1 MRTLP
6 SLEAEDNKVEII
18 YEGLSVEPIKDG
30 SEILTLQYRGT
41 HPEDCQII
49 LDALMESY
57 ENFLEAGQ
65 RTIAEDLSKWIREHE
80 GNLGEELRTAEQNYL
95 DFRAQHPQFFLL
107 GEKGETLDQQAMFAV
122 NAERSTLRRELADI
136 ESRLEVLRAGYESK
150 LNPLVLLR
158 VAQDGTESSGT
169 AAEGIDRAIA
179 VEDIRIRGQREL
191 RSSDRVVP
199 LLMRLQSLSQR
210 YGGDHPEVK
219 ALKKQ
224 IAIAERA
231 QLEDANGL
239 EKVEIKDDRVADAAE
254 ELEIV
259 VRTLRQKKTLIT
271 KKLALLTN
279 EFESAK
285 GEVSSFAQLNNENTT
300 KFESL
305 ERLRRRYDEI
315 TAKVGDVE
323 LLVTSGGKK
332 KVNFQRMQYAAEG
345 LRVEPS
351 LAKSLAAGTMLGFLA
366 GFGLGYL
373 VEMFD
378 KTFRSPQEVSKV
390 LQLPMIGHIPEIT
403 CQKPEDS
410 ALTDVLVTAHK
421 PKSPLAENF
430 RAIRT
435 ALYFSTAGQQNRVIQ
450 TTSPV
455 PGDGKSTLTANIAV
469 TIAQSNKSVL
479 LIDADF
485 RRPTQHKLFGVG
497 NEQGLAS
504 VVTGEMEPDAAVQ
517 TTEVPNLHL
526 MSCGPRPHNPSELLT
541 SPQFADLLEVVR
553 EQYDFVLI
561 DTPPV
566 LAVTDPGIV
575 SARVDGVIMCLR
587 IRKNGR
593 PSAVRARKVLH
604 DLDANMLG
612 IVVNGIDHRSGSYGY
627 YSSYRRGYGYNYA
640 YKYGYGYGMDKT
652 EKAINK
658 YFEEPKPGADQLQPG
673 TKVPTTEQPPLGK

>member
-1 MRTLP
+1 VL
-6 SLEAEDNKVEII
+6 
-18 YEGLSVEPIKDG
+18 
-30 SEILTLQYRGT
+30 LQFIG
-41 HPEDCQII
+41 
-49 LDALMESY
+49 
-57 ENFLEAGQ
+57 G
-65 RTIAEDLSKWIREHE
+65 IAETSR
-80 GNLGEELRTAEQNYL
+80 RL
-95 DFRAQHPQFFLL
+95 D
-107 GEKGETLDQQAMFAV
+107 
-122 NAERSTLRRELADI
+122 
-136 ESRLEVLRAGYESK
+136 
-150 LNPLVLLR
+150 
-158 VAQDGTESSGT
+158 
-169 AAEGIDRAIA
+169 EGIERAMA

-199 LLMRLQSLSQR
+199 LLMRLEQLYQR
-210 YGGDHPEVK
+210 YGDDHPEVRS
-219 ALKKQ
+219 LKKQ
-224 IAIAERA
+224 IAIAKQA

-239 EKVEIKDDRVADAAE
+239 ESVEVKDNRLADAAE
-254 ELEIV
+254 ELLIAA
-259 VRTLRQKKTLIT
+259 RTLKQKQKALGKNARRLEKEFQAARTQVSR
-271 KKLALLTN
+271 LA
-279 EFESAK
+279 
-285 GEVSSFAQLNNENTT
+285 QIRNENNN
-300 KFESL
+300 KHGAL
-305 ERLRRRYDEI
+305 ERLRRRWDEI
-315 TAKVGDVE
+315 TDQVAEVN
-323 LLVTSGGKK
+323 LLVTANDKN
-332 KVNFQRMQYAAEG
+332 KVDFQRMQQAAEG

-351 LAKSLAAGTMLGFLA
+351 LPKSLAAGTMLGFLA

-403 CQKPEDS
+403 CKKPEES
-410 ALTDVLVTAHK
+410 VLAEVLVTAHK

-435 ALYFSTAGQQNRVIQ
+435 ALYFSTSGQQNRVIQ

-485 RRPTQHKLFGVG
+485 RRPTQHKLFGVE
-497 NEQGLAS
+497 NDRGLAS
-504 VVTGEMEPDAAVQ
+504 VVTGEMEPDSAVQ
-517 TTEVPNLHL
+517 TTEVPNLYL

-541 SPQFADLLEVVR
+541 SPQFADLLEVLR

-658 YFEEPKPGADQLQPG
+658 YFEEPKP
-673 TKVPTTEQPPLGK
+673 EQPQLSGQQPAENAPEQQSPLGP